1 MNYGSKQNMKK
12 CEMEDPRTKNVIDKI
27 YTATSCILGHSV
39 LKYQSNLI

>member
-27 YTATSCILGHSV
+27 YTAIV
-39 LKYQSNLI
+39 PKNRVIDPPR